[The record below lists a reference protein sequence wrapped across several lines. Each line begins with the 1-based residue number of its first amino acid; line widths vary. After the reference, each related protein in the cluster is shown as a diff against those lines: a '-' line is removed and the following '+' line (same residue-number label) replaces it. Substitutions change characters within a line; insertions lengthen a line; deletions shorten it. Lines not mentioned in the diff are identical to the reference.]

1 MVKRPLLSLMLCNL
15 RICLVVWALLLPS
28 TESRVYALPQEDN
41 AIHIPDGTEVR
52 LLVQA
57 SIYGKTAKPND
68 PVPLQ
73 VLHDVKVGDLVLI
86 AKKAPAIATVAEIQQ
101 PRHMMRAGTMF
112 LKVDHVTLVTG
123 QTQKLRGST
132 WAKGSPVDVSCSP
145 NDSFCMG
152 AIVFALPFLPLV
164 HGHEAILRKG
174 TVFTAVLDGE
184 AILDRADVIAHQPAA
199 PQKKEDPASVT
210 FYSSP
215 NGPGGSRVACG
226 RVNLGRVFRGQNFTI
241 RLPAGNYWFS
251 LSDLSDKKNVIS
263 LDVEPGEEYYLSVS
277 FVPYGTSAGGRN
289 HLWLMEHDIGEVE
302 SSETTP
308 LDPHKVLDIASANAE
323 ELKANPNAKN
333 KK

>member
-1 MVKRPLLSLMLCNL
+1 M
-15 RICLVVWALLLPS
+15 
-28 TESRVYALPQEDN
+28 
-41 AIHIPDGTEVR
+41 
-52 LLVQA
+52 
-57 SIYGKTAKPND
+57 
-68 PVPLQ
+68 
-73 VLHDVKVGDLVLI
+73 KVDDLVLI
-86 AKKAPAIATVAEIQQ
+86 ANKAPAFATIAEIQP
-101 PRHMMRAGTMF
+101 PRRMMRAGTMS

-132 WAKGSPVDVSCSP
+132 RAKGSPVDVDPSC
-145 NDSFCMG
+145 FGC
-152 AIVFALPFLPLV
+152 VFGLPFLTLA
-164 HGHEAILRKG
+164 HGHEAMLYKG
-174 TVFTAVLDGE
+174 TVITAALDGE
-184 AILDRADVIAHQPAA
+184 AILDRSNVMAHQPA
-199 PQKKEDPASVT
+199 PLPKKEGPASVT

-263 LDVEPGEEYYLSVS
+263 LNAEPGEEYYLSVS

-308 LDPHKVLDIASANAE
+308 LDPHKVLDVASANAE
-323 ELKANPNAKN
+323 DLKANPRAKN